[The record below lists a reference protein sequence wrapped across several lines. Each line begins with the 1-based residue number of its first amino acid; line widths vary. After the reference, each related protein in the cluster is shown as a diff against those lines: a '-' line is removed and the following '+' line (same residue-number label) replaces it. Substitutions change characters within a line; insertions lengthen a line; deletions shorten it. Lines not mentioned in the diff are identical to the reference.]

1 MTRKWYDVLKGFLLL
16 IPVPI
21 IFITLGYL
29 GIFQR
34 FENVAMDW
42 RFKIRGE
49 LDVPQVKLMY
59 VNIDTPAVEVMG
71 ERPIPRQLYA
81 DAVQALFELGG
92 ARAVGIDIVFSRN
105 SQSKLVNQRM
115 VAQGNARMRQV
126 VQKYPGLTLAVA
138 YTPRRTELSSDTNA
152 LIHFPY
158 IADGFTDPDKN
169 DMPERPNFEVV
180 GMGGTFGLINVAE
193 KFSGGAI
200 PRYVPVFA
208 KTPLPTYYTMAL
220 TLIRA
225 YYGLNEDAIKIYP
238 DRVDLQSEDGKIL
251 VSIPLFHQ
259 QVVEI
264 NWFSKFYSQKNV
276 HISLGD
282 LLINLQLL
290 KMGTDEDK
298 LQVLHQLSQFKDA
311 IVLIGP
317 TDPLFHDLAPTPF
330 DDSPVP
336 KVGVHGNLIKTFI
349 SGLFIKHVPQWANIV
364 ILLALT
370 GLVTTFGTY
379 SGDLSR
385 ISKGVSILVLVTY
398 IYLVFY
404 YFNLYHLVLP
414 LIQPVGS
421 AMTAVFLGVIYKLLL
436 EERQRQ
442 RIKGMFGTYVSPE
455 LVHRMVE
462 SGEEPQLGGHEEII
476 TCFFSDIQSFSTF
489 SEVLT
494 PERLVELMN
503 EYLND
508 MTNELQDKGGALD
521 KYIGDAIV
529 AMFGA
534 PVPLE
539 DHALAACIVSQRMQ
553 AIQAAMRE
561 KWKNEEKNWPV
572 VVHRMR
578 TRIGLNTGPAI
589 VGNMGSES
597 RFNYTMMGDTV
608 NLAARCESGAKSY
621 GVYTMVTEDTKVEA
635 EKFGNDCVFRF
646 LDKIIVKG
654 RSKPVSMYEIMG
666 LRDEAK
672 DGEFDCLEVF
682 DSAIAKHNAQDWDSA
697 VVLFEKSADL
707 ESLHPD
713 KNPGVPTNPSLV
725 MIERCRYYQG
735 NPPGDDWDGV
745 FVMTS
750 K

>member
-1 MTRKWYDVLKGFLLL
+1 MGRKWYDVFKGFLLL

-21 IFITLGYL
+21 IFIVLGHF
-29 GIFQR
+29 GKFQH

-49 LDVPQVKLMY
+49 LEVPEIKLVY
-59 VNIDTPAVEVMG
+59 VNIDTPALELMG

-81 DAVQALFELGG
+81 DAAEALFELGG
-92 ARAVGIDIVFSRN
+92 VKAVGIDIVFSGN
-105 SQSKLVNQRM
+105 SQSRLVNQKL
-115 VAQGNARMRQV
+115 VAHGNARMREV
-126 VQKYPGLTLAVA
+126 VQKYPGLTLAVT
-138 YTPRRTELSSDTNA
+138 YTPRRSELSSDTDA
-152 LIHFPY
+152 IIRFPY
-158 IADGFTDPDKN
+158 IVDGYTDPDKN
-169 DMPERPNFEVV
+169 EMPERPNHEVV
-180 GMGGTFGLINVAE
+180 GFGGNFGLINVAD

-200 PRYVPVFA
+200 PRWVPVFA
-208 KTPLPTYYTMAL
+208 QTPGPNYYTMAL
-220 TLIRA
+220 TLIRQ
-225 YYGLNEDAIKIYP
+225 YFGLGKDAIKIFP
-238 DRVDLQSEDGKIL
+238 DHVELRNENGELRL
-251 VSIPLFHQ
+251 NIPLSRRQ
-259 QVVEI
+259 LVEI
-264 NWFSKFYSQKNV
+264 NWFTKFYSQKNI

-282 LLINLQLL
+282 LLFNLHKL
-290 KMGTDEDK
+290 KVGTEEEK
-298 LQVLHQLSQFKDA
+298 NQVLAGMADLKDA

-330 DDSPVP
+330 DDTPAP
-336 KVGVHGNLIKTFI
+336 KVGVHGNLIKTFM
-349 SGLFIKHVPQWANIV
+349 SGIFIKHMPEWVNIV
-364 ILLALT
+364 MLLGLT
-370 GLVTTFGTY
+370 GLVAIFGTY
-379 SGDLSR
+379 SGNLSML
-385 ISKGVSILVLVTY
+385 SKGTSILVLVAY

-404 YFNLYHLVLP
+404 YFNHYHLILP

-421 AMTAVFLGVIYKLLL
+421 AMVTTFLGVIYRLLI

-455 LVHRMVE
+455 LVHNMIE

-503 EYLND
+503 EYLSG
-508 MTNELQDKGGALD
+508 MTDALQDKGGALD

-539 DHALAACIVSQRMQ
+539 QHALAACIVSQRMQ
-553 AIQAAMRE
+553 MIQAEMRE
-561 KWKNEEKNWPV
+561 KWKNEEKGWPEV
-572 VVHRMR
+572 VFRMR

-589 VGNMGSES
+589 VGNMGSKS

-608 NLAARCESGAKSY
+608 NLAARCESGAKAY

-646 LDKIIVKG
+646 LDKVIVKG

-666 LRDEAK
+666 LRDEVK

-682 DSAIAKHNAQDWDSA
+682 DSAIAKHNAQHWDDA
-697 VVLFEKSADL
+697 IALFEKSADL
-707 ESLHPD
+707 EYLHPD
-713 KNPGVPTNPSLV
+713 KNPGVPTNPSLSMV
-725 MIERCRYYQG
+725 ERCRYYME

-745 FVMTS
+745 FVMKT

>member
-1 MTRKWYDVLKGFLLL
+1 MTKKWYDIIKGVLLL

-21 IFITLGYL
+21 LFIVLDYFG
-29 GIFQR
+29 GFQR
-34 FENVAMDW
+34 FENMAMDW

-49 LDVPQVKLMY
+49 LDSPVKLVY
-59 VNIDTPAVEVMG
+59 VNIDTPALEIMG

-81 DAVQALFELGG
+81 DAVEALFEFGG
-92 ARAVGIDIVFSRN
+92 VRSVGIDIVFSSN
-105 SQSKLVNQRM
+105 SQSRLVNQRL
-115 VAQGNARMRQV
+115 VAQGNARMREI
-126 VQKYPGLTLAVA
+126 VQKYPGLALAVS
-138 YTPRRTELSSDTNA
+138 YTPRKTELSSDTESTIN
-152 LIHFPY
+152 FPY
-158 IADGFTDPDKN
+158 IADGFTDPNKN
-169 DMPERPNFEVV
+169 EMPERPNHEVV
-180 GMGGTFGLINVAE
+180 GFGGNFGLINVAE

-208 KTPLPTYYTMAL
+208 KTPLPTYYTMSL
-220 TLIRA
+220 TLVRQ
-225 YYGLNEDAIKIYP
+225 YYGLGEDAIKIFS
-238 DRVDLQSEDGKIL
+238 DRVELHGEGGEVL
-251 VSIPLFHQ
+251 LNIPLLNQ
-259 QVVEI
+259 QLVEA
-264 NWFSKFYSQKNV
+264 NWFSKFYSSKNY
-276 HISLGD
+276 HISMAD
-282 LLINLQLL
+282 LLINLHLL
-290 KMGTDEDK
+290 RNGTDEDK
-298 LQVLHQLSQFKDA
+298 MEVLEQLAELKDA

-330 DDSPVP
+330 DSTPAP
-336 KVGVHGNLIKTFI
+336 KVGVHGNLINTFM
-349 SGLFIKHVPQWANIV
+349 SGLFIRHIPNWADIAF
-364 ILLALT
+364 LLGLT
-370 GLVTTFGTY
+370 GLVATFGTY
-379 SGDLSR
+379 SGQLSML
-385 ISKGVSILVLVTY
+385 SKGASILVLVAY

-404 YFNLYHLVLP
+404 YFIEYHLVLP
-414 LIQPVGS
+414 LIQPVSS
-421 AMTAVFLGVIYKLLL
+421 ALMATFLGVIYKLFL
-436 EERQRQ
+436 EERQKG
-442 RIKGMFGTYVSPE
+442 RIKNMFGTYVSPE

-503 EYLND
+503 EYLNNL
-508 MTNELQDKGGALD
+508 TNVLQEKGGALD

-539 DHALAACIVSQRMQ
+539 EHALAACVVSQRMQ
-553 AIQAAMRE
+553 AIQAEMRK
-561 KWKNEEKNWPV
+561 KWKTDERNWPE

-589 VGNMGSES
+589 VGNMGSET

-608 NLAARCESGAKSY
+608 NLAARCESGAKAY

-635 EKFGNDCVFRF
+635 EKFGNNCVFRF

-682 DSAIAKHNAQDWDSA
+682 DGAIAKHNAQDWDDA
-697 VVLFEKSADL
+697 IALFEKSVEL
-707 ESLHPD
+707 EPFHPK
-713 KNPGVPTNPSLV
+713 KNPGVPTNPSLA
-725 MIERCRYYQG
+725 MIERCRYYKE